1 MKRNLIFLLLF
12 LCLPSLV
19 FAGMNKETLRKALLK
34 LEQHLQRAQAAQ
46 GPLCDPEVLA
56 RAQTCLTGAKEEY
69 LEGDY
74 WEAED
79 MLQTCQY
86 ESEGIWDRILAC
98 GKDQDVDG
106 VPDLKDLCPDA
117 PETYNGYRDRDGCP
131 DRMPERAVLSMEKI
145 EIIEPLHFDEE
156 TQQLLSI
163 SDPVLKSVATILQE
177 NPGMKIEIQA
187 HLDDSVPRER
197 AMEMTR
203 LRAENV
209 KDALVSLGVSPA
221 RLAAVGKGSQ
231 EPVAPNDSP
240 LGRLVNQRVEF
251 IRVRTP

>member
-1 MKRNLIFLLLF
+1 MIKRNLIFLILF
-12 LCLPSLV
+12 LCLPSVV
-19 FAGMNKETLRKALLK
+19 FAGMNRETLRTSILQ
-34 LEQHLQRAQAAQ
+34 LEEHLQRAQAAQ

-74 WEAED
+74 WESED
-79 MLQTCQY
+79 MLEACQS

-106 VPDLKDLCPDA
+106 VPDLNDLCPEA

-131 DRMPERAVLSMEKI
+131 DRMPERALLAVEKI
-145 EIIEPLHFDEE
+145 ELIEPLHFEEE
-156 TQQLLSI
+156 TQQILPI
-163 SDPVLKSVATILQE
+163 SQRVLKSVAGILQE
-177 NPGMKIEIQA
+177 NPGLKLEIQA
-187 HLDDSVPRER
+187 HLDDSVPPDR
-197 AMEMTR
+197 AVEMTL

-209 KDALVSLGVSPA
+209 KDALVALGISPA
-221 RLAAVGKGSQ
+221 RLIAVGKGSR
-231 EPVAPNDSP
+231 EPVASNDSP

-251 IRVRTP
+251 VRVP